1 MIAYVLLNN
10 FQSAVCG
17 TSEAFVTKADIFN

>member
-10 FQSAVCG
+10 FQSAIYG
-17 TSEAFVTKADIFN
+17 TSETFVTKADILN